1 MSVSFSNKVSEELSS
16 MLKDSGLVTS
26 FSTLASVRLR
36 KFLKKPVTL
45 LREGWN
51 YDGDSGES
59 RYRLGETNGVHQYI
73 SVQRKSGT
81 VTLSTVAPGKGRQE
95 IVWDLRA
102 QEVLNNEVFFQ
113 SAQGES
119 RHRLLD
125 QDGRQRVESVH

>member
-1 MSVSFSNKVSEELSS
+1 MSQPFSNRVSDELSS
-16 MLKDSGLVTS
+16 MLRDSGLVTS
-26 FSTLASVRLR
+26 FNTLASNRLK

-51 YDGDSGES
+51 YDGEGGES
-59 RYRLGETNGVHQYI
+59 RYRLGETTGIHQFL

-81 VTLSTVAPGKGRQE
+81 VILKTVAPGRGRQE
-95 IVWDLRA
+95 IVWDLKA
-102 QEVLNNEVFFQ
+102 QEVVNNEVFFQ

-125 QDGRQRVESVH
+125 QGGQQRVESVH